1 MSELCNI
8 APMVESDKDFQN
20 LVDLATGEKDFDYET
35 HPIWKQFNLVSDEFL
50 SSKSFQEVVNKLNL
64 AGDNLKRRLAI
75 HILSEYESRNPKK
88 LFIDGKGSLNRA
100 TSTRLWD
107 KNFDIF
113 NTLVGCITDAKE
125 DGYDDLVE
133 LYELIADEIATQQN
147 RKVNLKTLFNPSTK
161 VTAQFTACDHAQ
173 VAKMMVKI
181 YFDNKDVD
189 LGVLYPDSF
198 NEGDTLKNL
207 TNAQDVKRVMIA
219 LLKDKINKEKE
230 TQIHTRYND
239 LNVEYLLAN
248 LENPNSS
255 VYRYFVSYIKEEG
268 IDLRKKGK
276 IKNSER
282 SAEESLDDRVEN
294 AWDNTE
300 YLDRKNSLSDIAKQ
314 FLSSTLGRSIK
325 EASRANKFYLSTP
338 MDVRTMWPHLVGTF
352 RSCKTRDEFYTKVNN
367 LRSVFPELEELAK
380 KFDEAFKDKNEDS
393 IQLVNSIIA
402 GLGMAVTPV
411 DVLAINE
418 DGVELLTRNKEA
430 FPQRTLADRITSS
443 IKAIIANKD
452 LDVEVLN
459 VGKKFKVDGKI
470 YDFTKKYL
478 NTETAINAQVELFNL
493 LGIDVDIQAL
503 QYYYS
508 QFAEGDMK
516 GAYSSIDYYIAQLL
530 TDINNNKGKSKD
542 NISLD
547 TKGIIY
553 SLAGILTTG
562 LYSPVS
568 MTYMDVEDNLG
579 YTPQY
584 DSFLTKFTRNWIS
597 DGKVNTQAILDSFHD
612 LLYDPIINNPSSRFN
627 LLMYNESTGTGIF
640 IKNDDGS
647 FRVADTFV
655 NELLS
660 GKQFNIAAFNGLLLG
675 DKGMKYRVI
684 NGSLYSFTELALALP
699 KTKDDPNHGRYTFL
713 TSDSPRSYTMS
724 MKQIG
729 IEDLFDTSEKIDG
742 QLLTDCRINREANIF
757 KYIVDIVNY
766 DLEKFKLYGA
776 RIFSLEN
783 NEDIINYHNVKYWNG
798 KYNNDGTPQIFDK
811 GIPTGRA
818 FQFLNISYKKNGKNY
833 TIIDY
838 IADINKIEKA
848 QVYAELVKLSKNE
861 SYNENLV
868 PNQATIEEFV
878 ENYIRWNATQE
889 INKLDD
895 ISDTIYKKLL
905 IPRGVRKY
913 NQQEYDDKFNKLK
926 REWAVDFASKHEDT
940 TVDALLTGKDKYHSI
955 ADSAFRSIQVNL
967 SHSYSVINSDGYRL
981 NMLKIFLNKT
991 IQTKFIND
999 VFEGSL
1005 DEYTNTVD
1013 YNKRISQVTKI
1024 GMNLIELDNSEENR
1038 RNVLVIED
1046 FKFGSN
1052 IVNALFG
1059 KGTGQINNDLIKRLH
1074 NNTEKINDSQSF
1086 ITDKTLIKFLKAT
1099 GRWTKGSAIR
1109 KYVEELMDSTTEFNP
1124 TTYVRLVEQLKCFG
1138 TCRRARNSFIK
1149 IYPENDPFGKE
1160 VDTVQIKDSTVV
1172 LFKNAVKGSALEEM
1186 YDFMNNNKI
1195 DQISPIS
1202 AVKVSGITPIAIH
1215 DKSTGAFKLPENK
1228 NLAQHTLNLLN
1239 SDFVIQQDMPSEII
1253 DDDAVLGTQ
1262 LIKQIVEGLDWNNTI
1277 YEIDGRKVTGEEL
1290 FKDFQQTLTAN
1301 ITEDALEFIY
1311 SIAAFKEDGTLDID
1325 QNNHIKFDIKKV
1337 LDVCKDMIDE
1347 DTDAINVRQMLELDE
1362 NGNSRISLSHPLIA
1376 HKLERLLAA
1385 KISKLIGGKHLNGF
1399 AAPIRP
1405 DIFTVDNEL
1414 IDHNNNS
1421 TQKNDLYFR
1430 TDDSEEVRAAK
1441 KAKYDALID
1450 EFNQKSAIT
1459 WSSDFIERCKREG
1472 RPMTLQAEHRTE
1484 DGKDFIYAEVITSAW
1499 KKEFYETIGTTKEI
1513 DTGEIDKNG
1522 DIIKKTIYTIDL
1534 DKLSP
1539 EARRMVGIR
1548 IPTEGKQSMVV
1559 FEVVGILNTGATQTI
1574 FPQTLVNRTGWDF
1587 DIDKIFAYWRAV
1599 KFNPKGEQYKYEVI
1613 KFDASESAKTEQK
1626 SSNFATSIFREQ
1638 TDRVKSNVILD
1649 SIEEANNNSSDYSNI
1664 YDYIANSY
1672 HKDIED
1678 SLTKQML
1685 SYVDKLLN
1693 NKRIDKHTKRTLIS
1707 LKRKLKSLESTAT
1720 KIYNIYNDVI
1730 DIYNEIADLN
1740 DIVYYEA
1747 SRYLDS
1753 YGKSKLFNMYNLV
1766 RYFKDQVINIQR
1778 DLEKLETKNRTIN
1791 DIKSLANSLL
1801 QTNVANNTNIE
1812 DFIKNTDFKIE
1823 FETDKIVNALKQSVD
1838 YKDDI
1843 YKNNSRDARDN
1854 HLLDIFTSVLSN
1866 PNHAVEVNKPN
1877 IMPDIIGVSE
1887 VVNDLYGF
1895 NLESYNPLNFNDS
1908 IGLNNMSMGSTVL
1921 KGHSVNFDTLIATLS
1936 TMNAQLSEPIKKA
1949 IHISQVPI
1957 PDGFESYDQIYTISK
1972 NGRYSMTP
1980 AYRDYIRNKIGTHIS
1995 NNGKKV
2001 DNFTFKEN
2009 GTIIFQDRYI
2019 NNDANNTHLDI
2030 SGNRIEFQANQVTS
2044 AVLDI
2049 LKSSLGIAINIH
2061 TLSLFRTLCLG
2072 TSTEMYNGKLNRF
2085 AYPMMFIHQP
2095 SIMEMLDYIN
2105 ANLITDPYINFK
2117 KAYNVIKEKYYTE
2130 FVDKYIQAVEDKDI
2144 VATKSHE
2151 YIIKNRKMAP
2161 SFNLDIL
2168 EEIADALYED
2178 FDGFKG
2184 DNIYQ
2189 TTQELESNIANRN
2202 TDDRSKYLI
2211 NQIKVLRALQ
2221 TYADI
2226 TDELVNMNFVIK
2238 TNTDVQ
2244 TFFHADNKAK
2254 QLSDCYY
2261 PTSKIINALQESYNA
2276 SLPEIDGEY
2285 ADDFFRAT
2293 DLKAFK
2299 NKWGDAI
2306 NKRNDVVSRI
2316 PYKLY
2321 KEAIESVNGLST
2333 VEEKEDFMRRYGISI
2348 KRTKSII
2355 VDSDGNELIS
2365 KIFTKQSIPLYRQLS
2380 DTIDSESVYQSIEA
2394 TFEYTHRLMVES
2406 FDEIFIHRIPEVRK
2420 YIMNMLSTKSGYVS
2434 QKAYNEL
2441 VKNFL
2446 AYVSTVPLYGSD
2458 FSDIPAVF
2466 DQSDTELAK
2475 QILGIDYESDT
2486 DKIKILTKANLGWN
2500 IDPAIFASY
2509 SKLSLKD
2516 QLYVIKH
2523 NKTLRNYIRTN
2534 PEFNGVNILES
2545 LDYFERRVKKP
2556 YDEFRLDVNDN
2567 KEHLHNLYMN
2577 SIAIMWKS
2585 NVPFIAHTIRQ
2596 LIAHQALTNGLT
2608 YGYNVSKYI
2617 PAEIFNT
2624 QIENETYQYYL
2635 EQTGVKDIT
2644 RNIHHVNSILTN
2656 NHRFLKERSGIGT
2669 INDILNN
2676 VMPALSKMTTSTQGI
2691 MPSQARRKQIWDS
2704 GDPKATFG
2712 YVGSQTMYGISIP
2725 SANENTLD
2733 KKAYYETEWRLMNS
2747 GLSGH
2752 SIITLR
2758 NSKGENTMYEKI
2770 LVRNNPDPRYKV
2782 YAFIPTENK
2791 LAGEHAIVGNTDS
2804 LISSNNLATE
2814 ITIGDNQIL
2823 TLDEYLQTGVDEFL
2837 KLIAERNTFG
2847 TFEVEQVQSATAN
2860 QTITDEDPQAGEP
2873 DPTGND
2879 DLTTSEPEI
2888 ESDFTEAP
2896 FNVLIYDKPIEGQ
2909 VNRVGSLSDAINDV
2923 INHTDNS
2930 VYITTSGRQ
2939 THTPTGSNQ
2948 IIQNLHLQR
2957 KVITVDYTKSPADEA
2972 LRIAKKL
2979 KAGKLYLNG
2988 DVKDL
2993 VDMSTNDMYHWT
3005 QAFVNNLELLA
3016 PKIETIYTIL
3026 NNGFGQM
3033 VARVHS
3039 KTNKESINVYDT
3051 PDVLYN
3057 TLLVNDPTVDT
3068 LNNIFVINGD
3078 IANSIMSN
3086 IRKVHRYLERIS
3098 GLITNQ
3104 FDTALKDYRSRA
3116 AELDVDIQEAL
3127 AVADKEA
3134 IGIAYEHI
3142 VKLSQLVYK
3151 ACLDQYQ
3158 MLNAMKYE
3166 AIHNN
3171 YGQTLDYKEGLKD
3184 LLKLIGYF
3192 DKYRGLQPIDI
3203 QDTRYNSGTEEDIE
3217 NYKREFGEL
3226 NNRIITLKK
3235 IARDAEVLKA
3245 KTHNMCKR
3253 VLTWKIIDESRN
3265 PKFTTA
3271 FSKVL
3276 EYLETHD
3283 YSLEGFDET
3292 QLEISEDEFLQIQ
3305 SILFSFDKDISWW
3318 MSKLDSA
3325 FVTGV
3330 PIIDMIGK
3338 SWDEANLRA
3347 KRYVNQTVN
3356 DINKALEDFEVGLSK
3371 DSKKRESITR
3381 KFINDEG
3388 DFIESYDTK
3397 GLYGAVRELQN
3408 AVIDAINDDY
3418 DSNDMV
3424 RTSDMN
3430 LNLDRQ
3436 IIAMITEFNDK
3447 QKWELVELSRDE
3459 QTKLDNK
3466 FNSMGEREKS
3476 AYIRREHLVPLSRQT
3491 VGGNIETVY
3500 YKIDFTK
3507 TPKSAEFEALNDK
3520 EKILLSKFKDI
3531 IGDIIYNYNP
3541 EWIIYDSEA
3550 DLFVPYIPQATLP
3563 EALRGY
3569 VSIPKISHEE
3579 YYIDIDGSKQTI
3591 LKSHTLRLPEKYSQ
3605 FKYIGKNA
3613 KYFNETTS
3621 MWKERII
3628 EIFNEWVKTNAPK
3641 HLQIVAKTKRDIDK
3655 FNESIKRENK
3665 KHKAQTMSY
3674 DIVDIITGTVQELSQ
3689 LKAIANYH
3697 LDHEIA
3703 DSLMRYDDGTG
3714 SFATRNK
3721 NAYGQFI
3728 NQESR
3733 IQNISKV
3740 NNAVDVFASSLLRY
3754 TSMTY
3759 MYLNYTAGLTNIIK
3773 GITDMITH
3781 SSAYGFVGSKELFT
3795 KGIADIIKLAPQYI
3809 REIKSTQ
3816 TDNLDVAIVKDFDD
3830 IYQDTRD
3837 VQSSMTGT
3845 SLWIKMLKAADTAGY
3860 MPNTMGEFTMQFGM
3874 LLACTHSHRV
3884 VGGQIMA
3891 FQDFYQQQLE
3901 KLMLEVLDEEQKV
3914 DYARFKV
3921 DLDKAIDRK
3930 EKKNKKEYHWSHNYA
3945 SEFIKTN
3952 LNTFNKEQ
3960 RAKLVGLLNE
3970 SKSKQEEAFKQFPTV
3985 YESLEL
3991 KDGQLS
3997 YKEDSGLNEQNMS
4010 MFRSRVKSINQSLH
4024 GIYNRVDRNSLQD
4037 SAIGDLFMQF
4047 KKWVIPNWNR
4057 LFGRQFGHVF
4067 YNEQLNAYEVPTFNV
4082 MFDMMRQGNRNF
4094 SDSLSDKPE
4103 IKDYLVGVGHW
4114 FAGVYKFLRN
4124 IRFYYQTLPAN
4135 EKASVIHLA
4144 KYAGALAFATI
4155 ALGIFKA
4162 LDDDDEDDANSFKN
4176 GVMKH
4181 AQYTL
4186 TTYRSELIQ
4195 VVPIIGWWMF
4205 ANQQLDSMFAGEKT
4219 LSLSMELMSLIIKGW
4234 FSNSDEMLYDRGVY
4248 KGEDKRLV
4256 KLRQLVPVWRQ
4267 VNKAT
4272 HLGSTMSYYNRYSDR
4287 HNITDLIA
4295 KTFNKTTDDDY
4306 NDDED

>member
-8 APMVESDKDFQN
+8 APQVVSENDFQN
-20 LVDLATGEKDFDYET
+20 LVDLATGEKGFDYET
-35 HPIWKQFNLVSDEFL
+35 HPIWKAIDSLSDEFL
-50 SSKSFQEVVNKLNL
+50 SSKSFQEVADKLKLN
-64 AGDNLKRRLAI
+64 GDNLKRRLAI
-75 HILSEYESRNPKK
+75 HLLSEYESRNSKK
-88 LFIDGKGSLNRA
+88 LFIDGKGSPNKA
-100 TSTRLWD
+100 TSTRLWGN
-107 KNFDIF
+107 NFDIF
-113 NTLVGCITDAKE
+113 NTLAGCITDAKE
-125 DGYDDLVE
+125 DGYDSLVE
-133 LYELIADEIATQQN
+133 LYQMIADEIALQQN
-147 RKVNLKTLFNPSTK
+147 RQVNIKTLFNPSTK

-173 VAKMMVKI
+173 VAKMMVKT
-181 YFDNKDVD
+181 YFDNLNTD

-198 NEGDTLKNL
+198 NEGDTLKTL
-207 TNAQDVKRVMIA
+207 TNAQNVKSVMIA
-219 LLKDKINKEKE
+219 LLKDEIDRAKEDKV
-230 TQIHTRYND
+230 HTRYND
-239 LNVEYLLAN
+239 LNVEYLIAN

-268 IDLRKKGK
+268 IDLTRKGK
-276 IKNSER
+276 NKNSER
-282 SAEESLDDRVEN
+282 LNEESVDDRVEN

-314 FLSSTLGRSIK
+314 FLSSTLGRSIR
-325 EASRANKFYLSTP
+325 ESSRANKFYLNTP
-338 MDVRTMWPHLVGTF
+338 MDVRSMWPHLVGVF
-352 RSCKTRDEFYTKVNN
+352 RSCKTRDEFRTKINN
-367 LRSVFPELEELAK
+367 LRSVFPELEPLAE
-380 KFDEAFKDKNEDS
+380 KFDEAFDGKNEDS

-411 DVLAINE
+411 DVLAIN
-418 DGVELLTRNKEA
+418 DNGVELLTRNKEA
-430 FPQRTLADRITSS
+430 FPQRTVADRITSS
-443 IKAIIANKD
+443 IKSIITNKD
-452 LDVEVLN
+452 LDVEVVT
-459 VGKKFKVDGKI
+459 VGKKFKVDGKT

-478 NTETAINAQVELFNL
+478 NTEDAIDKQLELLNT
-493 LGIDVDIQAL
+493 LGIDVNPKTL
-503 QYYYS
+503 EYYYA
-508 QFAEGDMK
+508 QFAEGDMQN
-516 GAYSSIDYYIAQLL
+516 AYSSIDYYIGQLL
-530 TDINNNKGKSKD
+530 TDINKNKGKKGD
-542 NISLD
+542 EISLN

-553 SLAGILTTG
+553 NLSGILTTD

-584 DSFLTKFTRNWIS
+584 DSFLTKFTRNWVV
-597 DGKVNTQAILDSFHD
+597 DGKVNTQAILDTFHD
-612 LLYDPIINNPSSRFN
+612 LLHDPIINNPASRFN
-627 LLMYNESTGTGIF
+627 LLMYNKDTGTGIF
-640 IKNDDGS
+640 VRNDDGS
-647 FRVADTFV
+647 FSVASKFID
-655 NELLS
+655 ELLS

-713 TSDSPRSYTMS
+713 TSDSPRSYTVS
-724 MKQIG
+724 TKQIG
-729 IEDLFDTSEKIDG
+729 IEDLFDTSEKVDG
-742 QLLTDCRINREANIF
+742 QTITDCRINREANIF
-757 KYIVDIVNY
+757 KYLVDIVNS
-766 DLEKFKLYGA
+766 DFEKFKLYGNK
-776 RIFSLEN
+776 IFSLEN

-798 KYNNDGTPQIFDK
+798 RYNKDGSPQIFNK

-838 IADINKIEKA
+838 IADTNNVEKA
-848 QVYAELVKLSKNE
+848 AVYAELVKLSKGE
-861 SYNENLV
+861 SYNTNLV
-868 PNQATIEEFV
+868 PNQAYIEEFV

-895 ISDTIYKKLL
+895 IADTIYKKLL

-913 NQQEYDDKFNKLK
+913 NQAEYDAKFDKLK
-926 REWAVDFASKHEDT
+926 REWAADFISKHD
-940 TVDALLTGKDKYHSI
+940 DAKLEELLDRKGKYGSI
-955 ADSAFRSIQVNL
+955 ADTAFRGIQVNL
-967 SHSYSVINSDGYRL
+967 SHSYSVTNSDGYRL

-1024 GMNLIELDNSEENR
+1024 GMNLIELENPTDNR
-1038 RNVLVIED
+1038 RNVLVIDD

-1052 IVNALFG
+1052 IVNTLFG
-1059 KGTGQINNDLIKRLH
+1059 KGAGQINNDLIKRLH
-1074 NNTEKINDSQSF
+1074 NSTEKINDSQSF

-1099 GRWTKGSAIR
+1099 GRWTKGSTLR
-1109 KYVEELMDSTTEFNP
+1109 RYVEDLMDSTTEFNP
-1124 TTYVRLVEQLKCFG
+1124 TTYVRLIEQLKCFG
-1138 TCRRARNSFIK
+1138 TCRRARNSFLP
-1149 IYPENDPFGKE
+1149 IYQEGDPFGQE

-1186 YDFMNNNKI
+1186 YDFMDNNEI

-1202 AVKVSGITPIAIH
+1202 AVKVSGITPVTIH
-1215 DKSTGAFKLPENK
+1215 DKSTGAFKLPTSK
-1228 NLAQHTLNLLN
+1228 NLAQHTLKMLN

-1253 DDDAVLGTQ
+1253 DDDAVLGSQ
-1262 LIKQIVEGLDWNNTI
+1262 LIKQIVEGLDWNNAI
-1277 YEIDGRKVTGEEL
+1277 YEIDGNKVTGQEL
-1290 FKDFQQTLTAN
+1290 FKDFQKTLTAN

-1311 SIAAFKEDGTLDID
+1311 GIASFKEDGTLDID
-1325 QNNHIKFDIKKV
+1325 QNGHIKFDIKKV

-1385 KISKLIGGKHLNGF
+1385 KISKLVGGKHLNGF

-1405 DIFTVDNEL
+1405 DIFTVNNDL
-1414 IDHNNNS
+1414 IDHNNDGTTNHR
-1421 TQKNDLYFR
+1421 DIYAR
-1430 TDDSEEVRAAK
+1430 EGDSEEVRIAK

-1450 EFNQKSAIT
+1450 KFNRESSIT

-1472 RPMTLQAEHRTE
+1472 RPLTLQAEHRTE

-1513 DTGEIDKNG
+1513 DTGEVDENG
-1522 DIIKKTIYTIDL
+1522 NSIMKTIYTIDL

-1626 SSNFATSIFREQ
+1626 SSNFATSVFKEQ
-1638 TDRVKSNVILD
+1638 TDRVKATSILN
-1649 SIEEANNNSSDYSNI
+1649 SMEELDGNTSDYANV
-1664 YDYIANSY
+1664 YEYIGNHY
-1672 HKDIED
+1672 HKDIDD
-1678 SLTKQML
+1678 STTKQML
-1685 SYVDKLLN
+1685 SYVDKLLS
-1693 NKRIDKHTKRTLIS
+1693 NKKLDKSTKRSLIGI
-1707 LKRKLKSLESTAT
+1707 KRKLHSLENTAT
-1720 KIYNIYNDVI
+1720 KIYNIYNDAL
-1730 DIYNEIADLN
+1730 DIYNDLADLN
-1740 DIVYYEA
+1740 DITDHEA
-1747 SRYLDS
+1747 VRYLDS
-1753 YGKSKLFNMYNLV
+1753 YGKSKLFNLYNSV
-1766 RYFKDQVINIQR
+1766 RYFKDQVVNIQR
-1778 DLEKLETKNRTIN
+1778 DLEKLETTNRTIN
-1791 DIKSLANSLL
+1791 DLKSIANELSK
-1801 QTNVANNTNIE
+1801 TDITGNNDIE
-1812 DFIKNTDFKIE
+1812 DFIKNTDTEIE
-1823 FETDKIVNALKQSVD
+1823 TETNKVVNALKKSVG
-1838 YKDDI
+1838 YKEDI

-1854 HLLDIFTSVLSN
+1854 HLLDIITSVLSN
-1866 PNHAVEVNKPN
+1866 SNHAVEVNKPN
-1877 IMPDIIGVSE
+1877 IMPDIIAVSE
-1887 VVNDLYGF
+1887 VVNGLYGF
-1895 NLESYNPLNFNDS
+1895 NLEGYNPLNFNDS

-1936 TMNAQLSEPIKKA
+1936 TMNAQLSNPIKKA
-1949 IHISQVPI
+1949 IHISQVPL
-1957 PDGFESYDQIYTISK
+1957 PPGFKSYDQVYTVSQT
-1972 NGRYSMTP
+1972 GRYHMTKE
-1980 AYRDYIRNKIGTHIS
+1980 YRDYISNIIGTHI
-1995 NNGKKV
+1995 GVGGRKV
-2001 DNFTFKEN
+2001 NNFTFKEN

-2019 NNDANNTHLDI
+2019 NNDCNNTHLDI
-2030 SGNRIEFQANQVTS
+2030 SGGRIEFQANQVTS

-2049 LKSSLGIAINIH
+2049 LKSSLGSAINIH

-2072 TSTEMYNGKLNRF
+2072 TSTEMYNGNLNRF

-2095 SIMEMLDYIN
+2095 CVMEMLDYIN

-2117 KAYNVIKEKYYTE
+2117 KAYDVIKERYYKE
-2130 FVDKYIQAVEDKDI
+2130 LVDTYIQKVEDKDI
-2144 VATKSHE
+2144 VAAESHK
-2151 YIIKNRKMAP
+2151 YIVENRKSAP
-2161 SFNLDIL
+2161 SFNLDL
-2168 EEIADALYED
+2168 LDEIADALYEE
-2178 FDGFKG
+2178 FDSFKG
-2184 DNIYQ
+2184 DNVYQ
-2189 TTQELESNIANRN
+2189 TTQELESNIANRD
-2202 TDDRSKYLI
+2202 TDDRAKYLI

-2221 TYADI
+2221 TYTDI

-2244 TFFHADNKAK
+2244 TFFHADSKAK

-2261 PTSKIINALQESYNA
+2261 PTSKIIDALQESYNA
-2276 SLPEIDGEY
+2276 SLPEADGEY
-2285 ADDFFRAT
+2285 AEDFFRNT

-2299 NKWGDAI
+2299 KKWGDLV
-2306 NKRNDVVSRI
+2306 NQRGDVISRI

-2333 VEEKEDFMRRYGISI
+2333 VGEKEAFMNKYGISI

-2355 VDSDGNELIS
+2355 VDANGDELVS
-2365 KIFTKQSIPLYRQLS
+2365 KIFTKQNTPLYKQLS

-2394 TFEYTHRLMVES
+2394 TFEYTHRLMAES

-2420 YIMNMLSTKSGYVS
+2420 YIMNMLSTKTGYVS
-2434 QKAYNEL
+2434 QKAYNDL

-2446 AYVSTVPLYGSD
+2446 AYTSTVPLYGSD
-2458 FSDIPAVF
+2458 YSDVPSVF
-2466 DQSDTELAK
+2466 DESDTELAK
-2475 QILGIDYESDT
+2475 QILGIEYESDT
-2486 DKIKILTKANLGWN
+2486 DKIKILTKANLAWN

-2516 QLYVIKH
+2516 QLYVLKH
-2523 NKTLRNYIRTN
+2523 NKTLRNYIKNN

-2545 LDYFERRVKKP
+2545 LDHFERRVKKP

-2567 KEHLHNLYMN
+2567 QEHLHNLYMN

-2585 NVPFIAHTIRQ
+2585 NIPFVAHTIRQ

-2617 PAEIFNT
+2617 PAELFNT
-2624 QIENETYQYYL
+2624 EIENETYQYYL

-2644 RNIHHVNSILTN
+2644 RNLHHVNAILTT
-2656 NHRFLKERSGIGT
+2656 NHRFLKERSGVGT
-2669 INDILNN
+2669 VNDVLANI
-2676 VMPALSKMTTSTQGI
+2676 MPALSKMATSTHGI
-2691 MPSQARRKQIWDS
+2691 MPSFARRKKIWDS

-2712 YVGSQTMYGISIP
+2712 YVGSETTYGINIP
-2725 SANENTLD
+2725 SAVENVAD
-2733 KKAYYETEWRLMNS
+2733 KRAYYETEWRLMNS
-2747 GLSGH
+2747 ALSGH
-2752 SIITLR
+2752 SIVTMR
-2758 NSKGENTMYEKI
+2758 NSQGENTMYEKI
-2770 LVRNNPDPRYKV
+2770 LVRDNADPRYKV
-2782 YAFIPTENK
+2782 YAFIPTESK
-2791 LAGEHAIVGNTDS
+2791 LAGEHAIVGKTDS
-2804 LISSNNLATE
+2804 LISKNNLATE
-2814 ITIGDNQIL
+2814 ITLDNGQ
-2823 TLDEYLQTGVDEFL
+2823 TLSINEYLQTGVDEFL
-2837 KLIAERNTFG
+2837 KLVAERNTFG
-2847 TFEVEQVQSATAN
+2847 KFTVEEVPSSKSN
-2860 QTITDEDPQAGEP
+2860 QNLTDGDPQAGEA
-2873 DPTGND
+2873 DPVGND
-2879 DLTTSEPEI
+2879 GETTSESTA
-2888 ESDFTEAP
+2888 ESEVIEAP
-2896 FNVLIYDKPIEGQ
+2896 FNVLIYDKPIVNQ
-2909 VNRVGSLSDAINDV
+2909 VNKPGSLSNTVSEV
-2923 INHTDNS
+2923 ITNSDNS
-2930 VYITTSGRQ
+2930 VYITRSGRA
-2939 THTPTGSNQ
+2939 THTPTGSGQ
-2948 IIQNLHLQR
+2948 IAQNLHLQQ
-2957 KVITVDYTKSPADEA
+2957 KVTTVDYTKSPAEEA
-2972 LRIAKKL
+2972 LRIAKTL
-2979 KAGKLYLNG
+2979 KSGKLYLNG
-2988 DVKDL
+2988 DTKDL

-3005 QAFVNNLELLA
+3005 QAFVNNLELIA
-3016 PKIETIYTIL
+3016 PKIEVITTII
-3026 NNGFGQM
+3026 NSGFGQM
-3033 VARVHS
+3033 VARVNS
-3039 KTNKESINVYDT
+3039 KSARESINIYDNS
-3051 PDVLYN
+3051 DVLFN
-3057 TLLVNDPTVDT
+3057 TIVVNDPTVDT

-3086 IRKVHRYLERIS
+3086 IKKVHRYLERIS
-3098 GLITNQ
+3098 GIITNQ
-3104 FDTALKDYRSRA
+3104 FDAALKDYRSKA

-3127 AVADKEA
+3127 AVADREA
-3134 IGIAYEHI
+3134 VGIAYEHI

-3158 MLNAMKYE
+3158 MLNAMNYE
-3166 AIHNN
+3166 QIHNN
-3171 YGQTLDYKEGLKD
+3171 YGQTLDYKEALKD

-3203 QDTRYNSGTEEDIE
+3203 QDTEYSNGTEEDIE
-3217 NYKREFGEL
+3217 NYKKEFGEL
-3226 NNRIITLKK
+3226 NSRIIALKK

-3245 KTHNMCKR
+3245 KSHNMCKR

-3276 EYLETHD
+3276 EYLESHD
-3283 YSLEGFDET
+3283 YTLEGFDEAS
-3292 QLEISEDEFLQIQ
+3292 LEISEDEFLQIQ

-3318 MSKLDSA
+3318 MAKLDSA

-3330 PIIDMIGK
+3330 PIIDMVGK

-3347 KRYVNQTVN
+3347 KRYINQTVN
-3356 DINKALEDFEVGLSK
+3356 DVNKALEEFETGLSK
-3371 DSKKRESITR
+3371 DEKKRVAITR
-3381 KFINDEG
+3381 KFVNDEG

-3408 AVIDAINDDY
+3408 SIIDAINDDY

-3430 LNLDRQ
+3430 LKLDRQ
-3436 IIAMITEFNDK
+3436 IMAMINEFNDN
-3447 QKWELVELSRDE
+3447 QKWGLTELTREE
-3459 QTKLDNK
+3459 QTRLDAR

-3491 VGGNIETVY
+3491 VGGGIETVY
-3500 YKIDFTK
+3500 YKIDFTN
-3507 TPKSAEFEALNDK
+3507 TPKSAEFEALNDN
-3520 EKILLSKFKDI
+3520 EKVLLGKLKDI
-3531 IGDIIYNYNP
+3531 IQDIIYNYNP

-3550 DLFVPYIPQATLP
+3550 DLFIPYIPQATLK

-3569 VSIPKISHEE
+3569 ISIPKISHEE
-3579 YYIDIDGSKQTI
+3579 YYIDVDGSKQTI
-3591 LKSHTLRLPEKYSQ
+3591 LKAHTLRLPEKYSQ
-3605 FKYIGKNA
+3605 FKYVGKNA

-3628 EIFNEWVKTNAPK
+3628 ETFNEWVKTNAPE
-3641 HLQIVAKTKRDIDK
+3641 HLRIVAKSKRDIDK
-3655 FNESIKRENK
+3655 FNEAIKRENK
-3665 KHKAQTMSY
+3665 KYKAQTMSY

-3703 DSLMRYDDGTG
+3703 DSLMRHDDGTG
-3714 SFATRNK
+3714 SFATRNQI
-3721 NAYGQFI
+3721 AYSQFM

-3733 IQNISKV
+3733 IQNVSKI
-3740 NNAVDVFASSLLRY
+3740 NNPVDVFASGLLRY

-3773 GITDMITH
+3773 GVTDMMTH

-3845 SLWIKMLKAADTAGY
+3845 SMWIKMLKAADTAGY

-3901 KLMLEVLDEEQKV
+3901 KAMLEVLDEDQRTE
-3914 DYARFKV
+3914 YARFKV
-3921 DLDKAIDRK
+3921 DLDKAIARK

-3945 SEFIKTN
+3945 SEFIKNN
-3952 LNTFNKEQ
+3952 LNNFNKEQ

-3970 SKSKQEEAFKQFPTV
+3970 SQAKQEEAFKQFPTV
-3985 YESLEL
+3985 HESLEL

-3997 YKEDSGLNEQNMS
+3997 YKEGSGLNEQNMA

-4057 LFGRQFGHVF
+4057 MFGRQFGHVF
-4067 YNEQLNAYEVPTFNV
+4067 YNEQLNAYEVPTFNI
-4082 MFDMMRQGNRNF
+4082 MFDMIRQGNRNF

-4103 IKDYLVGVGHW
+4103 VKEYLLGVGHW

-4155 ALGIFKA
+4155 ALGIFKG
-4162 LDDDDEDDANSFKN
+4162 LDDDDEDEANSFKN

-4186 TTYRSELIQ
+4186 TTYRSELMQ
-4195 VVPIIGWWMF
+4195 VIPIIGWWMF
-4205 ANQQLDSMFAGEKT
+4205 ASQQLDSLFAGEKT
-4219 LSLSMELMSLIIKGW
+4219 LSLAMELTSLIVKGW
-4234 FSNSDEMLYDRGVY
+4234 FSNADDMLYDRGAY

-4256 KLRQLVPVWRQ
+4256 KLRQLIPVWRQ
-4267 VNKAT
+4267 INKAT

-4295 KTFNKTTDDDY
+4295 KTFGKATDSDY
-4306 NDDED
+4306 DED